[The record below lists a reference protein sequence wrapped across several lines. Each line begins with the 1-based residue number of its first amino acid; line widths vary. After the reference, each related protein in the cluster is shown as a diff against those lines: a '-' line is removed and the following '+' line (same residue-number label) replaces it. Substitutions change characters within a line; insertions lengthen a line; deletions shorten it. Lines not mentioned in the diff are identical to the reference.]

1 MEKMQ
6 PLSYKEKPV
15 FKQQNDFETVFTLQG
30 LERGMANTIGVALR
44 RVLLSRITSLAPFC
58 VRIEGIEH
66 EFGTIKDVVED
77 VPKLIMNLRQVK
89 FTYNSNLVADDEIV
103 KVTLHSNEENII
115 TAGKLEISNPSVKV
129 VDTSVHIAEVSN
141 PNALKLEMF
150 LRVGRG
156 FMSFEENKIYIS
168 NPQVKSQL
176 ESNIKKGEFI
186 AVDSEFSPIN
196 KVFYNVRELN
206 SSSPKI
212 EEELEFTVITPGTVS
227 AKEAIKNASEILIGH
242 FGVIGDV
249 DKMENVSIF
258 EEPKV
263 EKEEK
268 PEDDLDVVNL
278 GLSVRSLNALRK
290 ASIKKVSQLT
300 SMRKEDLE
308 NIKNLGKKSVD
319 EIIKKIEEFG
329 YKLKEGEE

>member
-1 MEKMQ
+1 M
-6 PLSYKEKPV
+6 
-15 FKQQNDFETVFTLQG
+15 
-30 LERGMANTIGVALR
+30 
-44 RVLLSRITSLAPFC
+44 
-58 VRIEGIEH
+58 
-66 EFGTIKDVVED
+66 
-77 VPKLIMNLRQVK
+77 
-89 FTYNSNLVADDEIV
+89 
-103 KVTLHSNEENII
+103 
-115 TAGKLEISNPSVKV
+115 
-129 VDTSVHIAEVSN
+129 
-141 PNALKLEMF
+141 
-150 LRVGRG
+150 
-156 FMSFEENKIYIS
+156 
-168 NPQVKSQL
+168 
-176 ESNIKKGEFI
+176 
-186 AVDSEFSPIN
+186 
-196 KVFYNVRELN
+196 
-206 SSSPKI
+206 
-212 EEELEFTVITPGTVS
+212 S